1 MFAAGALVG
10 GALVLATYLG
20 YIAPSIPKST
30 VYSQQDMPAPDTV
43 AEQQPQALAAATPG
57 AAAPTAAV
65 GSCPAEPIALARGAH
80 DGLFQLSTALAVQPQ
95 PDAAAF
101 LAVAREAV
109 QQGSDRDAEVAY
121 IAACHVAQQATG
133 AQSAPVA
140 DIKSHMGQHYVAL
153 AGVVPEDERQ
163 ALLQRAG
170 VLFAQSAE
178 AYAAT
183 LGKNASKTRL
193 AAQRLA
199 SLEDPEALQ
208 AAMRTARREVDDA
221 RVMGAAG
228 IAAEPLQRGTGA
240 PQQLVRSDA
249 ELSQLERD
257 IERLHA
263 QASNVS
269 RDRAGMRQR
278 DAQAA
283 ARAASCPDKA
293 CLLRFY
299 AQRRSQLL
307 EEF

>member
-1 MFAAGALVG
+1 MFTAGALVG

-30 VYSQQDMPAPDTV
+30 VYSQQDVPAPGTV
-43 AEQQPQALAAATPG
+43 PEQQPQAVAATAPG
-57 AAAPTAAV
+57 AAAAV
-65 GSCPAEPIALARGAH
+65 GSCPTEPIALARGAH

-109 QQGSDRDAEVAY
+109 QQGRDRDAEVAY

-133 AQSAPVA
+133 AHSAPVA
-140 DIKSHMGQHYVAL
+140 DIKSHMGQHYVAM
-153 AGVVPEDERQ
+153 AGVVPEDERP

-170 VLFAQSAE
+170 GLFAQSVE
-178 AYAAT
+178 AYAAA

-199 SLEDPEALQ
+199 SLQEPEALQ
-208 AAMRTARREVDDA
+208 AAVRAARREVDDA

-228 IAAEPLQRGTGA
+228 LAAEPLPRGTGA
-240 PQQLVRSDA
+240 PQQLVRADA

-283 ARAASCPDKA
+283 SRAASCQDKA

-299 AQRRSQLL
+299 AQRRNQLL